1 MSSQASAFAKLS
13 VEITTSITN
22 IHILAIVQH
31 SRKEHVSVRTGSF
44 KMPREIPSSCKIN
57 KNTQALATG
66 VYITAKASISRG
78 TYELPAQVPA
88 P

>member
-13 VEITTSITN
+13 IEINSNITN
-22 IHILAIVQH
+22 THILAIVQH

-44 KMPREIPSSCKIN
+44 KMPRKFHPVVKLN
-57 KNTQALATG
+57 KNTQALATA
-66 VYITAKASISRG
+66 VYIKAEATISRG